1 MKTIL
6 VDGIKYIESMKEMG
20 KKFQDP
26 TLMDQI
32 VDHVASGGTISQIA
46 HEMDV
51 PFKALNGWIRCD
63 KLRSDRYDRA
73 LNDRNEAMI
82 ENILSA
88 LNSIQDFDIRELYDG
103 EGNLLPMKQWPATAR
118 FSVNSIKPTEW
129 GHELKLSDR
138 LKAIELAGKHKAM
151 FTERITHEA
160 GKSLVDL
167 IQESWENGSRTLLEK
182 NNQKPEPET

>member
-1 MKTIL
+1 MAKVII
-6 VDGIKYIESMKEMG
+6 DEIAYIASMKEMA
-20 KKFQDP
+20 KKFTNP

-32 VDHVASGGTISQIA
+32 VDHVASGGTIAKIA
-46 HEMDV
+46 REMDV
-51 PFKALNGWIRCD
+51 PYKTLIGWIRCD

-82 ENILSA
+82 ENILNA
-88 LNSIQDFDIRELYDG
+88 LDSIQNFDIRDLYDG
-103 EGNLLPMKQWPATAR
+103 EGNMLPMRQWPSEAR
-118 FSVNSIKPTEW
+118 FCVNSIKPTEW
-129 GHELKLSDR
+129 GNELKLSDR

-182 NNQKPEPET
+182 NKQEAE